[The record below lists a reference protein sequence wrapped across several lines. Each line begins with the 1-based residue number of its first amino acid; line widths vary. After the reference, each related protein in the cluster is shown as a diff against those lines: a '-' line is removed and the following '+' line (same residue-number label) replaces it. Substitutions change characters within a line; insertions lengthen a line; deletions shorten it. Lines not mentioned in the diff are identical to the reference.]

1 MKTYHAGPRIM
12 VDITIRRFKTKD
24 YPYIIKL
31 WDRAGLSYRP
41 EGRDS
46 LKSIKAQI
54 DNGKTI
60 FLVAEADN
68 AIVGCILGTHDGRKG
83 WINRLAV
90 DPEIRRRHIA
100 YQLIKEME
108 KEFDKL
114 GLEVIA
120 CLIEKNNTIS
130 KNIFEKLGYE
140 YYPVDYYSKRKSPK
154 S

>member
-1 MKTYHAGPRIM
+1 MDYIK
-12 VDITIRRFKTKD
+12 IRRYNNKD
-24 YPYIIKL
+24 YPGIINL
-31 WDRAGLSYRP
+31 WEKAKLSYRP

-46 LKSIKAQI
+46 FENIKTQI

-60 FLVAEADN
+60 FLVAEANN
-68 AIVGCILGTHDGRKG
+68 AIVGCVLGTYDGRKG

-90 DPEIRRRHIA
+90 DPELRHRGVA
-100 YQLIKEME
+100 SRLIKEVE
-108 KEFDKL
+108 RIFSKL

-120 CLIEKNNTIS
+120 CLIEKDNIIS
-130 KNIFEKLGYE
+130 KNIFERLGYE

>member
-1 MKTYHAGPRIM
+1 MD
-12 VDITIRRFKTKD
+12 DIKIRRYNNKD
-24 YPYIIKL
+24 YPGIINL
-31 WDRAGLSYRP
+31 WEKAKLSYRP

-46 LKSIKAQI
+46 FENIKTQI

-60 FLVAEADN
+60 FLVAEANN
-68 AIVGCILGTHDGRKG
+68 AIVGCVLGTYDGRKG

-90 DPEIRRRHIA
+90 DPELRHRGVA
-100 YQLIKEME
+100 SRLIKEVE
-108 KEFDKL
+108 RIFSKL

-120 CLIEKNNTIS
+120 CLIEKDNIIS
-130 KNIFEKLGYE
+130 KNIFERLGYE